1 MTTKAKP
8 STPKFSSP
16 AEVSEAVLEAFKKA
30 HAITGQAQSD
40 GQGRVTLKPTRFSNG
55 AITGSPEQ
63 VETARKSRVL
73 FTALRLLGYPFVQAC
88 ELAYEIEQDKSIMSH
103 DDLRAQVA
111 MKIIRAL

>member
-1 MTTKAKP
+1 MSKKTNTTAA
-8 STPKFSSP
+8 KFSNP

-30 HAITGQAQSD
+30 HAITGQAQLD

-73 FTALRLLGYPFVQAC
+73 FTALRILGYNFVQAC
-88 ELAYEIEQDKSIMSH
+88 ELAYEIEQDKAIMSH

-111 MKIIRAL
+111 MKLIRAL